1 MMWLGIGWLS
11 CVICGGLWF
20 WYLHH
25 KEEFVG
31 NYPYDD
37 EM

>member
-1 MMWLGIGWLS
+1 MMWLGTVWLS

-20 WYLHH
+20 WYLHC
-25 KEEFVG
+25 KRELVAE
-31 NYPYDD
+31 YPYDD